1 MASNFERSRL
11 LYDQRRYDLAIQE
24 LQQAL
29 AINPEDASCHRLLAL
44 CFAQQKH
51 DDAAIAQ
58 IDQAIHLSP
67 NHAGGHYIKAGI
79 LRDQGKLIA
88 ARTAIAEALRLDPE
102 DADSYARLA
111 AIQYE
116 QNQTKV
122 ALATAEQGLQLNAEH
137 LGCMNLRLL
146 ALTQLGQLPKAEA
159 GVQSV
164 LAAAPDNA
172 FAHAVHGWILL
183 RQSRIPAALDSFRTA
198 LRLKPDLEWARQGL
212 VEALKARNGFY
223 RFVLGVDQ
231 YRSGMTVGYR
241 KVLLIIPQ
249 VRGFYWLLVFMIAL
263 SKSVFTFF
271 LSLDAY
277 GKLALTPAEINKS
290 RWIIAGLST
299 VVLVI
304 LLYYLIR
311 STG

>member
-79 LRDQGKLIA
+79 LRDQGKLVA

-122 ALATAEQGLQLNAEH
+122 ALASAEQGLQLNAEH

-164 LAAAPDNA
+164 LAA
-172 FAHAVHGWILL
+172 LL
-183 RQSRIPAALDSFRTA
+183 QITPLLMQFMAGSCCVRVVFLLPLIVSEQ
-198 LRLKPDLEWARQGL
+198 
-212 VEALKARNGFY
+212 
-223 RFVLGVDQ
+223 
-231 YRSGMTVGYR
+231 RSG
-241 KVLLIIPQ
+241 
-249 VRGFYWLLVFMIAL
+249 
-263 SKSVFTFF
+263 S
-271 LSLDAY
+271 SLTLNGQ
-277 GKLALTPAEINKS
+277 GKDWWK
-290 RWIIAGLST
+290 R
-299 VVLVI
+299 
-304 LLYYLIR
+304 
-311 STG
+311 